1 MGAAL
6 SVEQKLQD
14 TVQFA
19 GNEVTLTCRVN
30 KDGASARWWHGDVE
44 VQNNNKFSMVQDGM
58 KFVLR
63 IRNVQR
69 SEEGFYK
76 IKVKYYNEEVE
87 STAMV
92 TVKENLRVSRTFQDV
107 KASAGQ
113 EVILK
118 CEVNREDVTAE
129 WKKDDKLLTE
139 GRNVVMEQRGKEF
152 ILKIKHAQ
160 KSDTGFYTC
169 LVKSGS
175 EEVKI
180 SAEVAVEEFDR
191 EWRSINFNPQT
202 RNKLEAELTQLR
214 PQLEPLRILLYGPIG
229 SGKSSFINSIDI
241 VFKGKISTGAL
252 ADAAGAGISFT
263 RRFQT
268 HKIEKK
274 NTSEF
279 LPFVLNDVMG
289 LEDEKSKGV
298 HPDDI
303 MSILKGHVKENY
315 LFEPSAPLSEEDPD
329 YKRDPSPTDKVHC
342 LVCLLPADKI
352 SFLTDDIFAKM
363 RSIREQASDMG
374 IPQVV
379 VMTKPDMA
387 CQVVKSDLRKIYYS
401 MKIKEKMQ
409 ECSNRLGVPMNCI
422 FPVKNYHEVTEL
434 VLEVDV
440 LILKALST
448 IIHFANDYA
457 RQHVVR

>member
-1 MGAAL
+1 MGPPL

-14 TVQFA
+14 TVLFV

-76 IKVKYYNEEVE
+76 IKVKYFNQEVG

-92 TVKENLRVSRTFQDV
+92 TVKEKLRVSRTFQDV

-180 SAEVAVEEFDR
+180 SAEVTVEGNQVF
-191 EWRSINFNPQT
+191 I
-202 RNKLEAELTQLR
+202 RNVNYIDKLQ
-214 PQLEPLRILLYGPIG
+214 
-229 SGKSSFINSIDI
+229 
-241 VFKGKISTGAL
+241 
-252 ADAAGAGISFT
+252 
-263 RRFQT
+263 
-268 HKIEKK
+268 
-274 NTSEF
+274 
-279 LPFVLNDVMG
+279 
-289 LEDEKSKGV
+289 
-298 HPDDI
+298 
-303 MSILKGHVKENY
+303 
-315 LFEPSAPLSEEDPD
+315 
-329 YKRDPSPTDKVHC
+329 
-342 LVCLLPADKI
+342 
-352 SFLTDDIFAKM
+352 
-363 RSIREQASDMG
+363 
-374 IPQVV
+374 
-379 VMTKPDMA
+379 
-387 CQVVKSDLRKIYYS
+387 
-401 MKIKEKMQ
+401 
-409 ECSNRLGVPMNCI
+409 
-422 FPVKNYHEVTEL
+422 
-434 VLEVDV
+434 
-440 LILKALST
+440 
-448 IIHFANDYA
+448 
-457 RQHVVR
+457 